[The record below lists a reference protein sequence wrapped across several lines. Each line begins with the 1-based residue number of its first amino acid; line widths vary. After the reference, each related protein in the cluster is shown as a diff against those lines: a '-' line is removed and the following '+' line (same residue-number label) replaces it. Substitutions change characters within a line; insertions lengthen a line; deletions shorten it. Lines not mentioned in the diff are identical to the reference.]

1 MLFGCTTKSTQLPTT
16 DTDVAT
22 TFIRNILDNKFS
34 LAEPFLLKD
43 DANMQY
49 FERFKQEY
57 EKKDKAELAKFKEAN
72 INMNEIVALN
82 DSVHIFNYS
91 NSYKKEIKQKIK
103 LVWQNNKWQVDLKYT
118 FNENQ

>member
-1 MLFGCTTKSTQLPTT
+1 
-16 DTDVAT
+16 
-22 TFIRNILDNKFS
+22 
-34 LAEPFLLKD
+34 
-43 DANMQY
+43 MQY